1 MYCYTTTYSE
11 LRQQQWHNRQNIAYD
26 PHYYYSPLIH
36 YQHHPDSNSSS
47 KGSSVVNCTTCT
59 PTSVSVCVRSMC
71 RDRGRRRQQCADAPG
86 CLSTSPL
93 PRYIYLFIPPSTVCM
108 YYNIKLYHKPIC
120 LTVFT
125 IYSTH
130 TVAYTYT
137 LCTVLVTSV
146 LQQHEPTPSLPISF
160 YLLPLLQLLLLLL
173 VFFL

>member
-1 MYCYTTTYSE
+1 MISTTITALS
-11 LRQQQWHNRQNIAYD
+11 LTTSITQT
-26 PHYYYSPLIH
+26 
-36 YQHHPDSNSSS
+36 DSSNNSR
-47 KGSSVVNCTTCT
+47 GNSVLNCTTCT
-59 PTSVSVCVRSMC
+59 PTSVSVCVRSMR
-71 RDRGRRRQQCADAPG
+71 RDRERRRQQCADAPG

-93 PRYIYLFIPPSTVCM
+93 PHYIYLFIPPVRM
-108 YYNIKLYHKPIC
+108 YYNIKLYPKPIC

-146 LQQHEPTPSLPISF
+146 LQQHEPTLSLPISF

-173 VFFL
+173 VFFLGFFFDCAYIYIQYIHIVDCLLE